1 MRTIRI
7 ANPRPGQAQFTSE
20 RAARK
25 YVERRKIARWVDSET
40 KAEIFFYDCA
50 LIQQR
55 QNAALAE
62 VASDARRLGKVLF
75 WNGTDPD
82 PVAIHRPGEVRC

>member
-1 MRTIRI
+1 MKTIRI
-7 ANPRPGQAQFTSE
+7 ANPRPGQARFTSE

-25 YVERRKIARWVDSET
+25 YVERRKIARWVDEG
-40 KAEIFFYDCA
+40 KNEIFFYDCA
-50 LIQQR
+50 LVQQR
-55 QNAALAE
+55 QNMALGE

-75 WNGTDPD
+75 WNGTDTD